1 MLTLETTGILFRT
14 ADGVPFDQLLFPAF
28 PAGPVNFEIVARIRG
43 FAADRAYNL
52 FYFFRPPGGELG
64 ESPHFICRPPHPP
77 ERVLVVSCP
86 SFFFPRPGIYHFALY
101 AGPRRLA
108 TAGLRAGWQK
118 L

>member
-1 MLTLETTGILFRT
+1 MTLETAGILFRT
-14 ADGVPFDQLLFPAF
+14 ARGVPFDQLLFPDF
-28 PAGPVNFEIVARIRG
+28 PAGPVDFEIVARVRG

-77 ERVLVVSCP
+77 ERVLIVSCP
-86 SFFFPRPGIYHFALY
+86 SFTFPRPGIYTFALY

-108 TAGLRAGWQK
+108 TAQLRASPQK
-118 L
+118 P